1 MGKLAFHLAAFC
13 FIANGQD
20 AADLKKILERLDKL
34 ESENR
39 SLRNEVRELRTK
51 LEGPS
56 PPPAEPAMPSI
67 EERLDVAEKR
77 IDEQAQTKVEVSQRF
92 PLKITGM
99 ALINGFANMRHNGGN
114 DFSTTASFAPARMNS
129 SLSLKQSIIGLKFDG
144 PLSVLGA
151 KVSGNIFMD
160 FYDGNIEGNTISPR
174 IRTGAL
180 DLDWTSRS
188 LRFGYEKPI
197 FSPREPSSLAN
208 VGVSPLTSAGNL
220 WRWQPQVRFEQRF
233 KLAAATMFKAQVGIM
248 QTSED
253 VGSAAGALVDRRRP
267 ATQGRFEFSHD
278 FGGGQRIEF
287 APGFSVSQTHL
298 CTNGQ
303 TIPSRL
309 FSMDWLIRPME
320 KIELTGIFWNGENI
334 QHMGALRN
342 GLRVLANGIAIPV
355 HSQGGWA
362 QWSILATN
370 RITLNLMAGIHDDRN
385 ADLASGQNARNRQ
398 AAGNIMFRIA
408 PNVVISF
415 EGANFRSLYLGQGT
429 RVNQRYDLAIAY
441 MF

>member
-278 FGGGQRIEF
+278 FGGGQRIEL

-298 CTNGQ
+298 RTNGQ

-408 PNVVISF
+408 PNVVISC

>member
-1 MGKLAFHLAAFC
+1 MAKLALYLATCALLV
-13 FIANGQD
+13 NGQD
-20 AADLKKILERLDKL
+20 SVDLKKILERLDKL
-34 ESENR
+34 ESENQT
-39 SLRNEVRELRTK
+39 LRQEVRELRVK
-51 LEGPS
+51 LEGPVA
-56 PPPAEPAMPSI
+56 PPTEPAMPSV

-99 ALINGFANMRHNGGN
+99 ALFNTFANMRHNGGN
-114 DFSTTASFAPARMNS
+114 DFGTTASLAPSRMNA

-160 FYDGNIEGNTISPR
+160 FFDGNIEGNTISPR
-174 IRTGAL
+174 IRTGSL
-180 DLDWTSRS
+180 DMDWASRS

-197 FSPREPSSLAN
+197 FSPREPNSLAN

-233 KLAAATMFKAQVGIM
+233 QLAPSTMFKAQVGIM

-253 VGSAAGALVDRRRP
+253 VGSAAGALLDRRRP
-267 ATQGRFEFSHD
+267 ATQGRFEFSHG
-278 FGGGQRIEF
+278 FEGGQRIEL
-287 APGFSVSQTHL
+287 APGFTASQTHL
-298 CTNGQ
+298 RTNGQ

-309 FSMDWLIRPME
+309 ISLDWLIRPIE
-320 KIELTGIFWNGENI
+320 KIELTGIFWSGQNI

-342 GLRVLANGIAIPV
+342 GLRVLANGTAIPV

-362 QWSILATN
+362 QWSIQPTN
-370 RITLNLMAGIHDDRN
+370 RITFNLMAGIHDDRN
-385 ADLASGQNARNRQ
+385 ADLAPGQNARNRQ

>member
-1 MGKLAFHLAAFC
+1 MGKLALYLAVFAFL
-13 FIANGQD
+13 ANGQD
-20 AADLKKILERLDKL
+20 SADLKKILERLDKL
-34 ESENR
+34 ESENL

-51 LEGPS
+51 LEGPT
-56 PPPAEPAMPSI
+56 PPPAEPAMPSV

-77 IDEQAQTKVEVSQRF
+77 IDEQAQTKVEMSQRF

-99 ALINGFANMRHNGGN
+99 ALFNTFANMRHSGGN
-114 DFSTTASFAPARMNS
+114 DFSTTASLAPSRMNS

-151 KVSGNIFMD
+151 KVSGNLFMD
-160 FYDGNIEGNTISPR
+160 FYDGNIEGNTITLR
-174 IRTGAL
+174 IRTGSL
-180 DLDWTSRS
+180 DLDWASRS

-197 FSPREPSSLAN
+197 FSPREPNSLAN

-220 WRWQPQVRFEQRF
+220 WRWQPQVRFEQRIR
-233 KLAAATMFKAQVGIM
+233 LAPTTMLKAQIGIM

-267 ATQGRFEFSHD
+267 ATQGRFEISHD
-278 FGGGQRIEF
+278 FETGTRIEF
-287 APGFSVSQTHL
+287 APGFSASQTHL
-298 CTNGQ
+298 RTNGQ

-309 FSMDWLIRPME
+309 FSLDWLIRPVE
-320 KIELTGIFWNGENI
+320 KLELTGIFWSGQNI

-342 GLRVLANGIAIPV
+342 GLRVLSNGRAIPV

-362 QWSILATN
+362 QWSIMPTN
-370 RITLNLMAGIHDDRN
+370 RITFNLMAGIHDDRN
-385 ADLASGQNARNRQ
+385 SDLAAGQNARNRQ